1 MSVATALRPAV
12 RRAPIEAEPHLTLVR
27 DEPRT
32 GSARRSNRV
41 VLGAVAVIGAL
52 GLLFVLAV
60 LQTAI
65 TQGQAHLDRVEAQAA
80 EREAEAR
87 ALEFEVAQLEAPS
100 RIIAEAEARLG
111 LVEPDQVHYVEPVD
125 PSAAPATPAAPA
137 APAAPD
143 ESAPVPA
150 PAPTT
155 PDEVAAPAP
164 ATPVP

>member
-12 RRAPIEAEPHLTLVR
+12 RRGPTAAEPHLTLVR

-32 GSARRSNRV
+32 SPARRSNRV
-41 VLGAVAVIGAL
+41 VLGAVAVVGAL

-125 PSAAPATPAAPA
+125 PSAASTSPAAPA
-137 APAAPD
+137 
-143 ESAPVPA
+143 PA
-150 PAPTT
+150 PATTPAT

-164 ATPVP
+164 AAPGP